1 MHTAVAKV
9 AKVKA
14 KIITLYKLKE
24 QNTCIIVD
32 KVKLMMMAHDGSK
45 PALIISTSSFDN
57 WNKQAYLDW
66 HRWNIFK
73 WNTTA

>member
-1 MHTAVAKV
+1 MAV

-57 WNKQAYLDW
+57 
-66 HRWNIFK
+66 
-73 WNTTA
+73 